1 MSTRPIFIEIAVTT
15 LKDDPKFINKC
26 RFTLS
31 PDLSGNLNDTVV
43 SRMDI
48 TNFDSNDINVFLARA
63 QIENLIA
70 INNAKR
76 VLIRAFLGGV
86 NSEQSSPL
94 ERAFIRVPN
103 IYKKQGIN
111 PILQTFSND
120 MVRTKYHWT
129 CA

>member
-15 LKDDPKFINKC
+15 LKDDLKFIYKC

-63 QIENLIA
+63 QIETLRA

-76 VLIRAFLGGV
+76 LLIRTFLGGV
-86 NSEQSSPL
+86 NSEQSIPL
-94 ERAFIRVPN
+94 ERAYIRVPN

-111 PILQTFSND
+111 LILQTFSND